1 MSKLLEEILSKDNID
16 LAIKRVK
23 SNKGAPGVDGM
34 TTNEVENYFKD
45 NGEEIFNKIRIRK
58 YKPLPV
64 KRVEI
69 PKPDGTKRPLGI
81 PSVKD
86 RVLQQAIV
94 QVLTPMCEEVFSNYS
109 YGFRPKRSA
118 GQAVI
123 KALEYFNDGY
133 DWLVDLDLS
142 KFFDNVD
149 QNILMILVHDI
160 IKDGDT
166 ESIIRKFLLSG
177 INIGGN
183 IIDSNKGTPQGGNLS
198 PLLANIY
205 LNQFDKELEARGLRF
220 TRYAD
225 DVLICV
231 KSEVAANRV
240 MASVTKW
247 LDKRLRVKV
256 NATKTKVDRPTDI
269 KYLGYGFYQN
279 SEGVYKP
286 KPHIKSIE
294 KFKKKLH
301 DETIRSKSTSIAYK
315 IGKLNPIIR
324 GWINYFK
331 ICDMKTIMSQLDRYL
346 RTRLRMCIWK
356 QWKTAKNR
364 VKQLRK
370 CGFEDWKAKAYGY
383 CRKGY
388 MRCACSFLLSA
399 LPKPTFDKANLISL
413 LDYYQ
418 VVHNF

>member
-23 SNKGAPGVDGM
+23 SNKGAPGVDSIK
-34 TTNEVENYFKD
+34 TDEVENYFNE
-45 NGEEIFNKIRIRK
+45 NGEEILNKIRIRK

-69 PKPDGTKRPLGI
+69 PKPDGSKRPLGI

-86 RVLQQAIV
+86 RVIQQAIV
-94 QVLTPMCEEVFSNYS
+94 QVLTPMCEEVFSNSS
-109 YGFRPKRSA
+109 YGFRPLRSA
-118 GQAVI
+118 QQAVI

-166 ESIIRKFLLSG
+166 ESIIRKFLQSG

-240 MASVTKW
+240 MTSVTKW

-256 NATKTKVDRPTDI
+256 NATKTKVDRPNGI
-269 KYLGYGFYQN
+269 KYLGYGFYRN
-279 SEGVYKP
+279 SEGIYKP

-315 IGKLNPIIR
+315 ISRLNPIIR

-356 QWKTAKNR
+356 QWKTARNR

-370 CGFEDWKAKAYGY
+370 CGFEEWKAKAYGY

-388 MRCACSFLLSA
+388 MRCARSFLPSA
-399 LPKPTFDKANLISL
+399 LPKSTFDKANLVSL
-413 LDYYQ
+413 FDYYQ
-418 VVHNF
+418 LVHNF

>member
-1 MSKLLEEILSKDNID
+1 MSKLLEDILAKENID
-16 LAIKRVK
+16 LAIKRIK
-23 SNKGAPGVDGM
+23 ANKGAPGVDRM
-34 TTNEVENYFKD
+34 TIDEVEQFFKE
-45 NGEEIFNKIRIRK
+45 NGEDLFNKIRLRK

-64 KRVEI
+64 KRVMI

-94 QVLTPMCEEVFSNYS
+94 QILSPMCEEAFSDYS
-109 YGFRPKRSA
+109 YGFRPKRRCESA
-118 GQAVI
+118 VV

-133 DWLVDLDLS
+133 DWIVDLDLS

-166 ESIIRKFLLSG
+166 ESIIRKFLQSG

-183 IIDSNKGTPQGGNLS
+183 IIDSNVGTPQGGNLS

-205 LNQFDKELEARGLRF
+205 LNQFDKELESRGLRF

-240 MASVTKW
+240 MTSVTNW
-247 LDKRLRVKV
+247 LSKRLRVEV
-256 NATKTKVDRPTDI
+256 NATKTKVAKPEDI
-269 KYLGYGFYQN
+269 KYLGFGFYKK
-279 SEGVYKP
+279 EGIYKP

-294 KFKKKLH
+294 RFKKKLH
-301 DETIRSKSTSIAYK
+301 DETIRSHSSSIAFK
-315 IGKLNPIIR
+315 ISRLNPIIR
-324 GWINYFK
+324 GWINYFR
-331 ICDMKTIMSQLDRYL
+331 ICKMKRAMEDLDGYL
-346 RTRLRMCIWK
+346 RFRLRMCIWK
-356 QWKTAKNR
+356 QWKLPKTR
-364 VKQLRK
+364 VKRLRQ
-370 CGFEDWKAKAYGY
+370 CGLPEWQCKAYGNT
-383 CRKGY
+383 RKGIA
-388 MRCACSFLLSA
+388 RCANSAFIKRA
-399 LPKPTFDKANLISL
+399 LPNEMFKKAGLVSL

-418 VVHNF
+418 LQHNF

>member
-23 SNKGAPGVDGM
+23 SNKGAPGVDSM
-34 TTNEVENYFKD
+34 KTSEVENYFKE
-45 NGEEIFNKIRIRK
+45 NGEEILNKIRIRK

-86 RVLQQAIV
+86 RVIQQAIV
-94 QVLTPMCEEVFSNYS
+94 QVLSPMCEEVFSNSS
-109 YGFRPKRSA
+109 YGFRPKRCA
-118 GQAVI
+118 QQAVI

-166 ESIIRKFLLSG
+166 ESIIRKFLQSG

-240 MASVTKW
+240 MTSVTKW
-247 LDKRLRVKV
+247 LDSR
-256 NATKTKVDRPTDI
+256 
-269 KYLGYGFYQN
+269 
-279 SEGVYKP
+279 
-286 KPHIKSIE
+286 
-294 KFKKKLH
+294 
-301 DETIRSKSTSIAYK
+301 
-315 IGKLNPIIR
+315 
-324 GWINYFK
+324 
-331 ICDMKTIMSQLDRYL
+331 
-346 RTRLRMCIWK
+346 
-356 QWKTAKNR
+356 
-364 VKQLRK
+364 
-370 CGFEDWKAKAYGY
+370 
-383 CRKGY
+383 
-388 MRCACSFLLSA
+388 
-399 LPKPTFDKANLISL
+399 
-413 LDYYQ
+413 
-418 VVHNF
+418 